1 MWRLGFADYEDF
13 FRCKSFLLR
22 GSLLKKIRGC
32 LKREADVFLTKF
44 NFIKRRLCFGNF
56 KSFRNMVVETI

>member
-1 MWRLGFADYEDF
+1 MCYW
-13 FRCKSFLLR
+13 
-22 GSLLKKIRGC
+22 KKTYFYKNKLDNTILSPLSIFHKKRGC

>member
-1 MWRLGFADYEDF
+1 MKPLLGCLNNAPKE
-13 FRCKSFLLR
+13 R
-22 GSLLKKIRGC
+22 GGC

-56 KSFRNMVVETI
+56 KSFRNISVV